1 MLLMASQA
9 LPSAPPTETTGRLP
23 DFIIGG
29 AMKSGTTTLHH
40 LLADHPQV
48 YIPKPEIHFFCLDD
62 AVEMPDLFYRFH
74 RHWSLHDYEAHFEDY
89 LTWYRQFFAPAQANQ
104 LAGEDSTV
112 YLASEK
118 APTRIATLLPQI
130 KLIFL
135 IRDPVY
141 RTYSHY
147 WHQVRMG
154 RAFYSFEQTL
164 RHAPG
169 TLLTRS
175 YYFAQLTRYFKL
187 FPPEQIRVLVFEDFI
202 KHQQETLD
210 SLCHWLGLPPRP
222 LNVDNAHRNTAQTPR
237 FVPLQL
243 LQNRLLS
250 TFAPDT
256 YVLKLPH
263 MPDYSPGRIT
273 QSLQLLHRGLRHL
286 NSSSRRYPPMRRDT
300 RAFLERL
307 LAKENA
313 GLSDLLGLDLRAF
326 WPYMQG

>member
-1 MLLMASQA
+1 MAVQA
-9 LPSAPPTETTGRLP
+9 PSSAPSAQPSGRLP

-48 YIPKPEIHFFCLDD
+48 YIPHPEIHFFCLDD
-62 AVEMPDLFYRFH
+62 AVEMPDLFYRFR
-74 RHWSLHDYEAHFEDY
+74 RHWSFHDYDAHFEDY
-89 LTWYRQFFAPAQANQ
+89 LAWYRQFFAPAQANQ

-118 APTRIATLLPQI
+118 APARIAALLPQV

-154 RAFYSFEQTL
+154 RAFYSFEQML
-164 RHAPG
+164 QHAPS

-175 YYFAQLTRYFKL
+175 YYFAQLTRYYQL
-187 FPPEQIRVLVFEDFI
+187 FSPDQIRVLVFEDFI
-202 KHQQETLD
+202 KRQQETLD
-210 SLCHWLGLPPRP
+210 DLCRWLGLPPTSI
-222 LNVDNAHRNTAQTPR
+222 NVHNAHRNTAQTPR
-237 FVPLQL
+237 FASLQL

-250 TFAPDT
+250 PFAPDT
-256 YVLKLPH
+256 YLLKPPH
-263 MPDYSPGRIT
+263 MPAYTPGRIT
-273 QSLQLLHRGLRHL
+273 QSFQFLHRGLRYL

-307 LAKENA
+307 MAKENA
-313 GLSDLLGLDLRAF
+313 GLSDLLGLDLRAY